1 MGERDAIEA
10 PEREKLGM
18 AGRAWCALM
27 LLVMVASAA
36 VLGAFLTRELK
47 PESAALVRID
57 LAKVTP
63 QPGFDI

>member
-1 MGERDAIEA
+1 MGDRDSIGPE
-10 PEREKLGM
+10 EREGLGM

-36 VLGAFLTRELK
+36 VLGTFLTREFN
-47 PESAALVRID
+47 PESTAIIRID
-57 LAKVTP
+57 LAEVTP